1 MANVSNETAGKSAP
15 INPPRQPLSWGEK
28 RDRRRRRRR
37 VFEEAL
43 AWILV
48 PALIYVGYLIVQ
60 GFGGIP
66 KELVDFASEVWTAL
80 AGGRF

>member
-1 MANVSNETAGKSAP
+1 MANVSNESAGK
-15 INPPRQPLSWGEK
+15 NTHVDPPKQRLSWGEK

-37 VFEEAL
+37 AFEEVL
-43 AWILV
+43 GWVLV
-48 PALIYVGYLIVQ
+48 PGLIYIGYLIVQ

-66 KELVDFASEVWTAL
+66 KELVDFAGEIWTAV

>member
-1 MANVSNETAGKSAP
+1 MANVSNETAGKDVLMT
-15 INPPRQPLSWGEK
+15 PPKQRLSWGEK

-37 VFEEAL
+37 VFEEVL
-43 AWILV
+43 AWVLV

-66 KELVDFASEVWTAL
+66 KELVEFASEVWTAV

>member
-1 MANVSNETAGKSAP
+1 MD
-15 INPPRQPLSWGEK
+15 PPRQQLSWGEK

-48 PALIYVGYLIVQ
+48 PALVYVGYLIVQ

-66 KELVDFASEVWTAL
+66 KELVDFASEVWTAV

>member
-1 MANVSNETAGKSAP
+1 LANVSNETAGKNARTS
-15 INPPRQPLSWGEK
+15 PPKQQLSWGEK

-37 VFEEAL
+37 VFEETL